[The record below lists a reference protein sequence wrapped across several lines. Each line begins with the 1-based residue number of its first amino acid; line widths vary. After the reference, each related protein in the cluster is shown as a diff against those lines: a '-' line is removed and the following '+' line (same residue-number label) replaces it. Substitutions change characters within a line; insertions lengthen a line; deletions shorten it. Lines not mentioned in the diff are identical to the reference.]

1 MHKTRLFLTLVVL
14 LVFMAVVH
22 LVATYLKLYWSL
34 PWIDRVPHFTGG
46 ALAALSV
53 LWFAYISGYI
63 HVKHRSEIVIFS
75 LAIVSALVV
84 GLLWEIFEVYFGIT
98 LVSSRGYFL
107 NNGQDIVMDIIGGAF
122 GYAYFSYRGYSKV

>member
-1 MHKTRLFLTLVVL
+1 M
-14 LVFMAVVH
+14 
-22 LVATYLKLYWSL
+22 
-34 PWIDRVPHFTGG
+34 
-46 ALAALSV
+46 AALSV

-98 LVSSRGYFL
+98 LLSSRGYFV